1 MPWDFE
7 AYVTTPLPGGLYT
20 NKAAYIYIL
29 QSISVVYFYTDKE
42 EEVLYINK

>member
-20 NKAAYIYIL
+20 NKAAYIYYN
-29 QSISVVYFYTDKE
+29 QSVWCIFTQIKRKRCYT
-42 EEVLYINK
+42 

>member
-20 NKAAYIYIL
+20 NKAAYIYIYIL
-29 QSISVVYFYTDKE
+29 QSISVVYF
-42 EEVLYINK
+42 LHR